1 MSERK
6 ALSKYYPPDFD
17 PLQLQR
23 TNVRHPLL
31 GTPHIVRGA
40 KPNVQTVRLMAPFSM
55 QCTTCGEFI
64 YRGRKFN
71 ARKTTPDE
79 KYLGIQIFRF
89 YIRCTR
95 CSSEI
100 AFRTDPKAGDYVC
113 ETGAKRNTEPWR
125 TNTERD
131 ETIEARLDR
140 LEQEEQGQGQHNQES
155 DAMKELEK
163 KTHAAETEIAVADAL
178 DEVRFR
184 NARRERLGR
193 AGIEPSAIVAE
204 NMEEKEDTEAAKRA
218 FSFHAKRNVAEMLD
232 HSESTEMSG
241 TQSAT
246 AAFPSRRPA
255 KRSKPLA
262 VLQKG
267 GVAKLQLVDYDSDS
281 D

>member
-6 ALSKYYPPDFD
+6 VLSKYYPPDFD
-17 PLQLQR
+17 PRQLQR
-23 TNVRHPLL
+23 T
-31 GTPHIVRGA
+31 RGA
-40 KPNVQTVRLMAPFSM
+40 KPNVQTVRLMAPFFM

-71 ARKTTPDE
+71 ARKTTPNE

-89 YIRCTR
+89 FIRCTR

-100 AFRTDPKAGDYVC
+100 TFRTDPKAGDHIC
-113 ETGAKRNTEPWR
+113 EAGAKRNTEPWR
-125 TNTERD
+125 TNIERD

-140 LEQEEQGQGQHNQES
+140 LEQEEKGQGQHNQDS
-155 DAMKELEK
+155 DAMRELEEK
-163 KTHAAETEIAVADAL
+163 MNAAETQIAVADAL
-178 DEVRFR
+178 DEIRFR

-193 AGIEPSAIVAE
+193 AVIEPSAITAE

-218 FSFHAKRNVAEMLD
+218 FSFHAKRNVADMLD
-232 HSESTEMSG
+232 HCGSTEMSG

-246 AAFPSRRPA
+246 AAFPSRRPT

-262 VLQKG
+262 ALQKG
-267 GVAKLQLVDYDSDS
+267 GVAKPQLVDYNSDS